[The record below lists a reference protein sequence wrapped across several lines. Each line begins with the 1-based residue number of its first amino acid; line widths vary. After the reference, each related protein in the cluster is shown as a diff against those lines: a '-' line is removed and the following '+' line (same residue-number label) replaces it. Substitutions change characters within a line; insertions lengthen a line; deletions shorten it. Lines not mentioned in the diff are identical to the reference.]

1 MYVFPMLIMHLG
13 EYFEEI
19 CVILS
24 KFGLIYIFSLVLD
37 IPRTGKSVA
46 CVLEEVRAQ
55 QWSIAEGNAKEEKN
69 RPTFIYILHLLR
81 SSRVIRRGVQRA
93 TMITEGGRGG
103 GERRNGG
110 RRSRKIRRKTYMST
124 G

>member
-1 MYVFPMLIMHLG
+1 MLIMHLG

-46 CVLEEVRAQ
+46 YVLEEVRAQ
-55 QWSIAEGNAKEEKN
+55 QWSVAEGNAKEEKS

-81 SSRVIRRGVQRA
+81 SSRVIRHGVQRA
-93 TMITEGGRGG
+93 TMITKGGRGG
-103 GERRNGG
+103 GGRRNGG
-110 RRSRKIRRKTYMST
+110 RRSRKIRRKTYMK